1 MSALHVRGLAVA
13 VALLATASTGCF
25 SLTIVSGKE
34 PAQSPIV
41 DDAWRSASVL
51 DVVAIDT
58 PLAIDLLCKDT
69 GWSKIHQEHSVL
81 NWLADVFLAGSA
93 IYESTHVD
101 LYCARAPGAPP
112 GAAAAPTGSPPPAPG
127 VLPPTHPPASPTGTP
142 TQPPPT
148 PTAPPPSLERSL

>member
-1 MSALHVRGLAVA
+1 MSARLARGLAVAA

-34 PAQSPIV
+34 PAQSPVV

-58 PLAIDLLCKDT
+58 PMAIDLLCKDT
-69 GWSKIHQEHSVL
+69 GWSKIHQERSVI

-101 LYCARAPGAPP
+101 LYCAKAAGAPP
-112 GAAAAPTGSPPPAPG
+112 GAAAAPSGAAPPV
-127 VLPPTHPPASPTGTP
+127 VLPPTSPSGTP

-148 PTAPPPSLERSL
+148 PTAPPPSPVRSL